1 MNRRPYS
8 FIRSAYSTSRVR
20 KCHTGGAPSLRRGA
34 SGLRSTRQRLD
45 VPGPTRRCRPCRRRA
60 RGTASIFVSIYLYI
74 YIYIYIYIFIYI
86 YIYIYIYYK
95 ACLRYPLGSFSTS
108 PRTHES
114 VPSPP
119 QTSTRHCVY
128 LSIYTY
134 ICI

>member
-60 RGTASIFVSIYLYI
+60 RGTASIYLYI
-74 YIYIYIYIFIYI
+74 NIYIC
-86 YIYIYIYYK
+86 IYYK

-108 PRTHES
+108 PRTHEA

-128 LSIYTY
+128 LSIYIY
-134 ICI
+134 IYAYLIKHVCVTR